1 MSKEGTDK
9 EKTGTEKNLNFFFKP
24 ESIALIGAS
33 PNPEKLSHTVLES
46 LQKMGFKGKLYPVNP
61 GYKEIEGLKC
71 YSSPGEIEDRIDIA
85 IFAVPAKAVLEIIKE
100 PVENIKGAVIVSSGF
115 REMGPGGKKMEE
127 ELRTLLNEKDIR
139 AMGPN
144 CLGIYDTV
152 SKVDTFF
159 IEGEKIERPSR
170 GGVSV
175 LTQSGSF
182 AAVIMDEL
190 ANEEAGVARVVS
202 YGNKVDVDESDC
214 LDFLAQDEAT
224 KAVAL
229 YIESVGD
236 GRKFLESASNCVK
249 KKPVVALKVGKREPG
264 ARAASSHT
272 GAISGRYEAY
282 EAAFRKTG
290 IIEVASYE
298 ELKAACKVLNRYSP
312 IAGKR
317 VLIITDGGGIGIS
330 ITDSCEEAGLKVPE
344 LSETAAKRLKEKLPP
359 FASVRNPIDL
369 TGNVRDEHYIDAL
382 EEVLS
387 GEYDLAI
394 VSLLWGPPLLTE
406 EVAEKIRNFA
416 DSCGKPVLISSPDG
430 SYSRK
435 MASAFTDS
443 GMPVFFTPENVVRAA
458 AVLCRGTSHI
468 LRSIL

>member
-1 MSKEGTDK
+1 MNPEESID
-9 EKTGTEKNLNFFFKP
+9 FFFKP

-33 PNPEKLSHTVLES
+33 PNPEKLSHTALES
-46 LQKMGFKGKLYPVNP
+46 LRKMGFKGKLYPVNP

-71 YSSPGEIEDRIDIA
+71 YSAPGEIEDRIDIA
-85 IFAVPAKAVLEIIKE
+85 IFAVPAKAVLEILKG

-115 REMGPGGKKMEE
+115 REMGSGGKKMEE
-127 ELRTLLNEKDIR
+127 ELRALLKEKGIR

-152 SKVDTFF
+152 SKVDSFF
-159 IEGEKIERPSR
+159 IEGEKIGRPAR

-190 ANEEAGVARVVS
+190 ANEGAGVARVVS

-236 GRKFLESASNCVK
+236 GRRFLEAASNCVK

-290 IIEVASYE
+290 IIEVANYE

-312 IAGKR
+312 VAGKR

-330 ITDSCEEAGLKVPE
+330 IADSCEEAGLKVPE

-369 TGNVRDEHYIDAL
+369 TGSVRDEHYVAGL

-406 EVAEKIRNFA
+406 GVAEKIRNFA
-416 DSCGKPVLISSPDG
+416 DSCGKPILISSPDG

-443 GMPVFFTPENVVRAA
+443 GMPVFFTPESAVRAA
-458 AVLCRGTSHI
+458 AVLCRGK
-468 LRSIL
+468 

>member
-1 MSKEGTDK
+1 LIRIALEASMD
-9 EKTGTEKNLNFFFKP
+9 TEKCIDFFFKP

-46 LQKMGFKGKLYPVNP
+46 LRKMGFKGKIYPVNP
-61 GYKEIEGLKC
+61 GYREIEGLKC
-71 YSSPGEIEDRIDIA
+71 YSAPGEIEDRIDIA
-85 IFAVPAKAVLEIIKE
+85 IFAVPAKAVLDILKG
-100 PVENIKGAVIVSSGF
+100 PVGNIKGAIIVSSGF
-115 REMGPGGKKMEE
+115 REMGAGGKKMED
-127 ELRTLLNEKDIR
+127 ELRALLKEKGIR

-152 SKVDTFF
+152 SNVDTFF
-159 IEGEKIERPSR
+159 IEGEKIGRPAR

-182 AAVIMDEL
+182 AAMIMDEL
-190 ANEEAGVARVVS
+190 ANEGAGVARVVS

-214 LDFLAQDEAT
+214 LEFLAQDEAT

-229 YIESVGD
+229 YIESVGN
-236 GRKFLESASNCVK
+236 GRRFLEVASGCVK
-249 KKPVVALKVGKREPG
+249 RKPVVALKVGKREPG

-272 GAISGRYEAY
+272 GAISGMYEAY

-298 ELKAACKVLNRYSP
+298 ELKNACKVLNRYSP
-312 IAGKR
+312 VTGKR

-330 ITDSCEEAGLKVPE
+330 IADACEEAGLKVPE
-344 LSETAAKRLKEKLPP
+344 ISEMAVRKLKEKLPA

-369 TGNVRDEHYIDAL
+369 TGSVRDEHYIAAL
-382 EEVLS
+382 QEVPAE
-387 GEYDLAI
+387 EYDLAI

-406 EVAEKIRNFA
+406 GVAEKIRDFA
-416 DSCGKPVLISSPDG
+416 ESCGKPLLISSPG
-430 SYSRK
+430 GKFSRE
-435 MASAFTDS
+435 MASAFTAT
-443 GMPVFFTPENVVRAA
+443 GMPVFFTPESVVRAA
-458 AVLCRGTSHI
+458 AVLCGGNGK
-468 LRSIL
+468 LK